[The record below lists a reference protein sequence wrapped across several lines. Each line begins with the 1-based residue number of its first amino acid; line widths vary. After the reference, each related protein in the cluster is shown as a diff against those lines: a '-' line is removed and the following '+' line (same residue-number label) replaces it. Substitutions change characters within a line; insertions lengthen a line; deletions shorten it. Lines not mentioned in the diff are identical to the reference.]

1 MHKIAENVYLEVG
14 SDEPIE
20 SENLMEFR
28 LLYQGELLAASR
40 NDTRAKHKH
49 ELRRSFH
56 LQLRRLWS
64 LNANLREYVLRK
76 SLKSHPEG
84 RTNEERFELG
94 IRAIGKEWSRAGYD
108 LVPLVLPEFALRCS
122 LDILLLR
129 PEDDKFIFERGDIDG
144 QIKTLFDAL
153 RIPDH
158 SSETGGALPD
168 ADEKPLFCLLQ
179 NDKLISEVKVTAD
192 QMLLLPGTREPKAND
207 AFVVIHVKL
216 NHKVARTFDDY
227 FG

>member
-1 MHKIAENVYLEVG
+1 VKEYLEIG
-14 SDEPIE
+14 SGESIE

-28 LLYQGELLAASR
+28 LLYQGELFATSR

-49 ELRRSFH
+49 ALRRSFH
-56 LQLRRLWS
+56 LQLRRLWG

-76 SLKSHPEG
+76 SLQSFPEG
-84 RTNEERFELG
+84 HTNEERFNLG
-94 IRAIGKEWSRAGYD
+94 IQAIGKEWSRAGYD

-129 PEDDKFIFERGDIDG
+129 PEDDTFIFERGDIDG

-158 SSETGGALPD
+158 VSETGGSAPD

-179 NDKLISEVKVTAD
+179 NDKLISEVRVTAD

-207 AFVVIHVKL
+207 AFVVIYVKL
-216 NHKVARTFDDY
+216 NHKTARTFDNY